1 MIYEETR
8 PWGKFEVLL
17 DAPDCKVKR
26 ITINPGQSPSYQYHF
41 KRDEIWTIV
50 SGNGTLKW
58 DIVGSSSEPLM
69 ISLYPQKSTT
79 IQRLCL
85 HQVKNT
91 SKTEPLVFIETQ
103 LGEYFGEDDI
113 VRVEDNYGRV

>member
-26 ITINPGQSPSYQYHF
+26 ITINPGQAPSYQYHF
-41 KRDEIWTIV
+41 KRSEVWVIV
-50 SGNGTLKW
+50 SGKGSLRYALPNGVTCDSVPMEAGEKVS
-58 DIVGSSSEPLM
+58 IAKEVRHQIRN
-69 ISLYPQKSTT
+69 ISD
-79 IQRLCL
+79 
-85 HQVKNT
+85 
-91 SKTEPLVFIETQ
+91 TEPLVFIETQ

>member
-26 ITINPGQSPSYQYHF
+26 ITISPGQSPSYQYHF
-41 KRDEIWTIV
+41 KRSEVWVVV
-50 SGNGTLKW
+50 SGK
-58 DIVGSSSEPLM
+58 GSLRFARPDGVACDSVPM
-69 ISLYPQKSTT
+69 GAGDTVT
-79 IQRLCL
+79 IGKEVR
-85 HQVKNT
+85 HQFKNT